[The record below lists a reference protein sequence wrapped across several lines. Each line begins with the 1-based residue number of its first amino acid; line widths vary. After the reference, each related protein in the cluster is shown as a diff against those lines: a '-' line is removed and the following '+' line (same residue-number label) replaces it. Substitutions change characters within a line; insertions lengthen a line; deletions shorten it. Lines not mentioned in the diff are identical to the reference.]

1 MITTVFTSSILQLV
15 QNCFRLYA
23 LIVSFQSVAQIH
35 FLQHYKNMFKYP
47 PQLFLIYTGM
57 CSTKSKHVQV
67 QKVQTQRGINPET

>member
-23 LIVSFQSVAQIH
+23 LIVSFQSVTQIR
-35 FLQHYKNMFKYP
+35 FLQHYKDMFKYP

-57 CSTKSKHVQV
+57 
-67 QKVQTQRGINPET
+67 